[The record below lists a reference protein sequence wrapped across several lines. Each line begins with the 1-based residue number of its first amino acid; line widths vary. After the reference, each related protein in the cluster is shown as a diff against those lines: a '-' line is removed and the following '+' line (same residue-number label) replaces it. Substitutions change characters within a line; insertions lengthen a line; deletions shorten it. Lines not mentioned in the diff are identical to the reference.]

1 MSQDFQER
9 SRLLLGEGGLARLA
23 RARVAVFG
31 VGGVGGYAVEALARA
46 GVGALDLFD
55 PDTVSVTNINRQL
68 HALRSTV
75 GQYKVDV
82 AAARLADIN
91 PDIRVSA
98 NRMFYLPENADEVDL
113 SVYDYIIDA
122 IDTVSAKIELA
133 KRAEALG
140 VPLIAS
146 MGTGNKL
153 APTKLRV
160 SDIQKTEVCP
170 LARTVRALC
179 KKQGIRHLRVVWSPE
194 EPIRTTLTDEHGRH
208 VPGSISFVPAAAGLL
223 LAAEVIKALTAGE

>member
-1 MSQDFQER
+1 MEEL
-9 SRLLLGEGGLARLA
+9 SRTEMLLGEEAVETLRSK
-23 RARVAVFG
+23 RVIVFG
-31 VGGVGGYAVEALARA
+31 VGGVGGYVCEALART
-46 GVGALDLFD
+46 GVGQIDLVD
-55 PDTVSVTNINRQL
+55 NDTVSLSNINRQIIAL
-68 HALRSTV
+68 HSTV
-75 GQYKVDV
+75 GRSKVEV
-82 AAARLADIN
+82 MKERIFDIN
-91 PDIRVSA
+91 PDIRVNA
-98 NRMFYLPENADEVDL
+98 YNIFFVPENSKEINL
-113 SVYDYIIDA
+113 SQYDYVVDA

-153 APTKLRV
+153 DPTKLRV

-194 EPIRTTLTDEHGRH
+194 EPVRTTLTDEHGRH

-223 LAAEVIKALTAGE
+223 LAAEVIKALTAEEN